1 MFFSQKKYLL
11 EKINKFITLRTGTLS
26 SGDYSVLRERRDF
39 IKNVAAGAV
48 GLTFGLHD
56 KRSYAV
62 APNSP
67 EESSR
72 VSLSTG
78 NDRRDMIVQAMKPFE
93 EEIKQGIQGKQIII
107 KPNFVYHGVSLAV
120 THPDAVRGVLDFLTT
135 LTNQTI
141 IVGEGT
147 TSPKGTMYIFED
159 EGYSHLSGE
168 YNVQLKDL
176 NHDTVS
182 TLWITDD
189 KRHPLQ
195 INVINTYLD
204 PNNYI
209 ISAARM
215 KTHDCVLATL
225 TLKNVIMGSPIN
237 YYDSRGNERPK
248 MHQGGV
254 TGINYNMYHIAHR
267 VYPQFSIIDGVVGM
281 EGNGPV
287 GGTPVEHGVVLAGSD
302 AVAVD
307 RIGYELMG
315 IDYNDVGY
323 LQWCAAAG
331 LGQGDR
337 EKINIIG
344 PDPFSHVI
352 HYKLHEN
359 ADNQLEWKEGSL
371 KDPRW

>member
-1 MFFSQKKYLL
+1 MLL
-11 EKINKFITLRTGTLS
+11 K
-26 SGDYSVLRERRDF
+26 RRSF
-39 IKNVAAGAV
+39 IKNISAGAV
-48 GLTFGLHD
+48 GLALGMRD
-56 KRSYAV
+56 KKNYA
-62 APNSP
+62 ATSGSL
-67 EESSR
+67 ETSSR

-135 LTNQTI
+135 LTDQII

-147 TSPKGTMYIFED
+147 TSPKGSMYIFEE
-159 EGYSHLSGE
+159 EGYSKLPEE

-176 NHDTVS
+176 NYDTFS

-195 INVINTYLD
+195 VNVINTYLD

-209 ISAARM
+209 ISVPRM

-225 TLKNVIMGSPIN
+225 ALKNVIMGSPVN
-237 YYDSRGNERPK
+237 YYDNRGNSERPK
-248 MHQGGV
+248 MHRGGV
-254 TGINYNMYHIAHR
+254 TGINYNMYLIAHR

-281 EGNGPV
+281 EGNGPN

-315 IDYNDVGY
+315 IDYGDVGY

-337 EKINIIG
+337 EKITIIG
-344 PDPFSHVI
+344 PDPSSHVI

-359 ADNQLEWKEGSL
+359 ADKQLEWKEGSL
-371 KDPRW
+371 KDPRR

>member
-1 MFFSQKKYLL
+1 MLL
-11 EKINKFITLRTGTLS
+11 
-26 SGDYSVLRERRDF
+26 ERRDF
-39 IKNVAAGAV
+39 IKIVSAGAI

-56 KRSYAV
+56 KKSYAA
-62 APNSP
+62 APGSP
-67 EESSR
+67 DESSR

-107 KPNFVYHGVSLAV
+107 KPNFVNHGAPLAL
-120 THPDAVRGVLDFLTT
+120 THADAVSGVLDFLSTVT
-135 LTNQTI
+135 DQKI

-147 TSPKGTMYIFED
+147 SSPKRTEYFFKEG
-159 EGYSHLSGE
+159 GYSRLPEE

-176 NHDTVS
+176 NHDTFS

-189 KRHPLQ
+189 KRHPLE
-195 INVINTYLD
+195 INIINTYLD

-209 ISAARM
+209 ISVPRM

-225 TLKNVIMGSPIN
+225 ALKNVIMGSPVN
-237 YYDSRGNERPK
+237 YYDNRGNSERPK
-248 MHQGGV
+248 MHLGGV

-315 IDYNDVGY
+315 IDYHDVGY

-337 EKINIIG
+337 EKITIIG
-344 PDPFSHVI
+344 PDPSSHVV

-359 ADNQLEWKEGSL
+359 ADKQLEWKEGNTD
-371 KDPRW
+371 DPRR